1 MITRE
6 LHLEILALKKI
17 LKMLEILASEKWK
30 CEKGKVWYLYI
41 EAGEE
46 EIEKFNKSQTIQYTY
61 L

>member
-1 MITRE
+1 
-6 LHLEILALKKI
+6 
-17 LKMLEILASEKWK
+17 MLEILASEKWK

-41 EAGEE
+41 KAGEE